1 MDAKIVFWTLA
12 FVDISIVLG
21 FAIAG
26 VRQIRRGDVARHRRS
41 MITAGLL
48 VVVFLASYL
57 LKVAFLGPEDMDLW
71 SARSQIVLYVHETGI
86 ALMLLAGAVAGSQA
100 WRMRGTRVVTR
111 ELGDP
116 PAALSARRWHRRAGW
131 AALAGAS
138 LAAAMAVGVLA
149 GMYGRAGIF

>member
-12 FVDISIVLG
+12 FLDIGFVFG

-26 VRQIRRGDVARHRRS
+26 VRQIRRGEVARHRRS
-41 MITAGLL
+41 MITAVLL

-57 LKVAFLGPEDMDLW
+57 LKVAFLGQEDVDLW
-71 SARSQIVLYVHETGI
+71 SARSRLVLYVHETGI
-86 ALMLLAGAVAGSQA
+86 ALMLVAGAVAGSQA

-111 ELGDP
+111 ELSDP

-131 AALAGAS
+131 AAVAGAS
-138 LAAAMAVGVLA
+138 LATAMAVGVLA